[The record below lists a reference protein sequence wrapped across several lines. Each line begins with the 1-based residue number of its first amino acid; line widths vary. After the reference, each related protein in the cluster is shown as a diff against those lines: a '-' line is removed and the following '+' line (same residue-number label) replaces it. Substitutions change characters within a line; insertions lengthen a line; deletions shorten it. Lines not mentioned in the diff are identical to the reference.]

1 MSIDVVLEDRGT
13 SASGGTLPEP
23 VRNRAEQNPAAAGA
37 GLREGLLLRLAAGD
51 LPLPLLPRVATE
63 IMAIVRDPEADAAAL
78 ARLIHQDPAL
88 AAHVLRIANS
98 PAFLPRTPI
107 VSLQQAITRLGFGT
121 LGEIALAASLQGGVF
136 RVPGFEAELAGIWKH
151 ALATASFAREVARQR
166 RCNVESA
173 FLCGLLHTIGK
184 PAVLQT
190 GIDLAAERRERPERA
205 ALVALAEELHPEVG
219 RAVGERWGLPSVVVR
234 AIATYR
240 DYDSS
245 PEAPL
250 EPMIVSIAGRFAERL
265 FAAPEEL
272 EELRSDPAF
281 LHLNLYPEDVDVV
294 LSRREA
300 VRASVEAMLL

>member
-1 MSIDVVLEDRGT
+1 MSMDAALEAR
-13 SASGGTLPEP
+13 SASAHEAPLVERP
-23 VRNRAEQNPAAAGA
+23 RNGVEREPAAAGDL
-37 GLREGLLLRLAAGD
+37 LRDALLARLAAGN

-184 PAVLQT
+184 PTILQA
-190 GIDLAAERRERPERA
+190 GIDLSAERRERPERA
-205 ALVALAEELHPEVG
+205 TLAALADELHPEVG
-219 RAVGERWGLPSVVVR
+219 RAVGDRWGLPSVVVR

-240 DYDSS
+240 GYDSS

-250 EPMIVSIAGRFAERL
+250 EPMIVWIAGRFAESL
-265 FAAPEEL
+265 FATPDEL

-294 LSRREA
+294 LGRAEA

>member
-1 MSIDVVLEDRGT
+1 VID
-13 SASGGTLPEP
+13 
-23 VRNRAEQNPAAAGA
+23 PALNEAPSTIRETDDGEGPG
-37 GLREGLLLRLAAGD
+37 GLRDALLDRLAAGS
-51 LPLPLLPRVATE
+51 LALPLLPRVATE

-78 ARLIHQDPAL
+78 ARLIHQDPPL

-136 RVPGFEAELAGIWKH
+136 RVPGFEHELASIWRH
-151 ALATASFAREVARQR
+151 ALASASFAREVARQR

-184 PAVLQT
+184 PAILQAS
-190 GIDLAAERRERPERA
+190 IDLAAERRVKLEPGVA
-205 ALVALAEELHPEVG
+205 TALADELHCEVG
-219 RAVGERWGLPSVVVR
+219 RAVAERWSLPAVVVT

-240 DYDSS
+240 EYDSS

-250 EPMIVSIAGRFAERL
+250 EPMITWASDRFGGLL
-265 FAAPEEL
+265 FGPGGDL
-272 EELRSDPAF
+272 ETLRPDPVFA
-281 LHLNLYPEDVDVV
+281 HLNFYPEDVDALFARADGV
-294 LSRREA
+294 REA
-300 VRASVEAMLL
+300 VEAMLL

>member
-1 MSIDVVLEDRGT
+1 MSMDAGIETRAHASSGAASAAPTLRDALLPERDRAA
-13 SASGGTLPEP
+13 SLRDALLARLASG
-23 VRNRAEQNPAAAGA
+23 A
-37 GLREGLLLRLAAGD
+37 LA
-51 LPLPLLPRVATE
+51 LPLLPRVATE

-136 RVPGFEAELAGIWKH
+136 RVPGFEDELALIWKH
-151 ALATASFAREVARQR
+151 ALGSASFAREVARQR

-190 GIDLAAERRERPERA
+190 CIDIAAERRERPERPV
-205 ALVALAEELHPEVG
+205 LVALAEELHCEVG
-219 RAVGERWGLPSVVVR
+219 RVVAERWALPTVVVN

-240 DYDSS
+240 DYDSA
-245 PEAPL
+245 PEAAL
-250 EPMIVSIAGRFAERL
+250 EPMITSIADRL
-265 FAAPEEL
+265 AREMIRPDGDL
-272 EELRSDPAF
+272 ESLRTDPAF
-281 LHLNLYPEDVDVV
+281 THLNLYPEDVDA
-294 LSRREA
+294 LLGRTES